1 MACPAKFRGRTNQPI
16 HQANACGE
24 ARDAEF
30 AKLQTWIAGT
40 RRFSG
45 EPQRA
50 AGAATA
56 LAQVR
61 GRPELQLHGHES
73 CVVWL
78 AALLALQRSRL
89 HWPPSPAN
97 RSEQVAASP
106 ERPSHRTT
114 AAGTGCRAARLRGR
128 RFCDGDVL

>member
-30 AKLQTWIAGT
+30 AKLQTWITGT

-78 AALLALQRSRL
+78 AALLALQPGAETGGAGRGL
-89 HWPPSPAN
+89 APCDP
-97 RSEQVAASP
+97 QIY
-106 ERPSHRTT
+106 TT
-114 AAGTGCRAARLRGR
+114 NLN
-128 RFCDGDVL
+128 FD